1 MRVLVVVN
9 KGNASTLDASL
20 LLSAYLSSQGI
31 ACTMLD
37 SMQLPACVRLD
48 DGAPLDACLEQPLDL
63 AIVLGG
69 DGTILRT
76 ARFVSGADVPILGIN
91 FGHLGFLANSSDP
104 GVIAVV
110 AAALSGDVVAERRTN
125 MRIDVVCEGD
135 DCDDGADAPAAG
147 ADGDLCPGASDG
159 GSRSYFAL
167 NELAVARGASG
178 RIVDFS
184 MEVSGDHVASMRGD
198 GVVVSTATGSTAYAL
213 SAGGPLVA
221 PGYRGLV
228 VVPLAPH
235 TLQSRAIVT
244 AEHDVVEIALAGEA
258 SRSEATLFADGEALR
273 FDRPVARV
281 VVRRGD
287 RPTTLLRYQ
296 QESFYAQASR
306 VFF

>member
-9 KGNASTLDASL
+9 KGNEKTLDASL

-31 ACTMLD
+31 ECTMLD
-37 SMQLPACVRLD
+37 SMKLPACVRLD
-48 DGAPLDACLEQPLDL
+48 DGAPLDACLDQPLDL

-76 ARFVSGADVPILGIN
+76 ARFVSGIDVPILGIN
-91 FGHLGFLANSSDP
+91 FGHLGFLANSSEP
-104 GVIAVV
+104 GVVAVV
-110 AAALSGDVVAERRTN
+110 AAALSGDVVAERRAN
-125 MRIDVVCEGD
+125 LRIDVVCEGD
-135 DCDDGADAPAAG
+135 EERDEGSDD
-147 ADGDLCPGASDG
+147 AS
-159 GSRSYFAL
+159 RAYFAL
-167 NELAVARGASG
+167 NEIAVTRGASG

-184 MEVSGDHVASMRGD
+184 VEVSGDHVASMRGD

-235 TLQSRAIVT
+235 TLQSRAVVT
-244 AEHDVVEIALAGEA
+244 EQHDIVEIVLAGEESRCEA
-258 SRSEATLFADGEALR
+258 SLFADGEALS

>member
-9 KGNASTLDASL
+9 KGNERTLDASL

-31 ACTMLD
+31 ECTMLD
-37 SMQLPACVRLD
+37 SMQLPACVNLD
-48 DGAPLDACLEQPLDL
+48 GPAPKGARSDERLDL

-76 ARFVSGADVPILGIN
+76 ARFVSDADVPILGIN
-91 FGHLGFLANSSDP
+91 FGHLGFLANSSEP
-104 GVIAVV
+104 GVVAVV
-110 AAALSGDVVAERRTN
+110 AAALSGDVLAERRAN
-125 MRIDVVCEGD
+125 LRIDVVCEGD
-135 DCDDGADAPAAG
+135 EVG
-147 ADGDLCPGASDG
+147 DGDAG
-159 GSRSYFAL
+159 GSGEGSPRSYFAL

-184 MEVSGDHVASMRGD
+184 MAVSGDHVASMRGD

-221 PGYRGLV
+221 PGFRGLV

-244 AEHDVVEIALAGEA
+244 EQHDVVEIELAGEA
-258 SRSEATLFADGEALR
+258 SRCEATLFADGEALG

>member
-9 KGNASTLDASL
+9 KANANTLDASL
-20 LLSAYLSSQGI
+20 LLSTYLSSQGI
-31 ACTMLD
+31 DCLMLD
-37 SMQLPACVRLD
+37 SMELPAYASLD
-48 DGAPLDACLEQPLDL
+48 GGAPLDERLANPIDL

-76 ARFVSGADVPILGIN
+76 ARFVSGIDVPIMGIN
-91 FGHLGFLANSSDP
+91 FGHLGFLANSSEP

-110 AAALSGDVVAERRTN
+110 AAALSGDVVAERRAN
-125 MRIDVVCEGD
+125 LRIDVVCEGD
-135 DCDDGADAPAAG
+135 EEENLL
-147 ADGDLCPGASDG
+147 DGDRLAQPVDG
-159 GSRSYFAL
+159 EFRSYFAL

-184 MEVSGDHVASMRGD
+184 VELSGDHVASMRGD

-221 PGYRGLV
+221 PRYRGLV

-235 TLQSRAIVT
+235 TLRSRAIVT
-244 AEHDVVEIALAGEA
+244 EQHDVVEIVLAGEA
-258 SRSEATLFADGEALR
+258 SRCEAALFADGEALA

-281 VVRRGD
+281 IVRKGD

>member
-9 KGNASTLDASL
+9 KANANTLDASL

-31 ACTMLD
+31 DCLMLD
-37 SMQLPACVRLD
+37 SMELPAYASLD
-48 DGAPLDACLEQPLDL
+48 GGAPLDERLASPIDL

-76 ARFVSGADVPILGIN
+76 ARFVSGIDVPIMGIN
-91 FGHLGFLANSSDP
+91 FGHLGFLANSSEP
-104 GVIAVV
+104 GVVAVV
-110 AAALSGDVVAERRTN
+110 AAALSGDVVAERRAN
-125 MRIDVVCEGD
+125 LRIDVVCEGD
-135 DCDDGADAPAAG
+135 EEDLLDGEAPARLADGAF
-147 ADGDLCPGASDG
+147 
-159 GSRSYFAL
+159 RSFFAL

-184 MEVSGDHVASMRGD
+184 VELSGDHVASMRGD

-235 TLQSRAIVT
+235 TLRSRAIVT
-244 AEHDVVEIALAGEA
+244 EQHDVVEVVLAGEA
-258 SRSEATLFADGEALR
+258 SRCEAALFADGEALA

-281 VVRRGD
+281 IVRRGD